1 MRRPIVLFVA
11 LIISGCATYRLSGV
25 PGTVAARV
33 TADPVISAGLPVRV
47 VLRQV
52 DGRPVDLRYSSADLP
67 PGRHEF
73 LVDCRVAES
82 GSDSRHVVTAELEPG
97 GRYRFVG
104 VATSR
109 RCETVELR
117 PR

>member
-1 MRRPIVLFVA
+1 MRCPVVLLVA
-11 LIISGCATYRLSGV
+11 FLISGCATYHVSGV
-25 PGTVAARV
+25 PGSAAARV

-52 DGRPVDLRYSSADLP
+52 DGRPVDLRYSSAELP
-67 PGRHEF
+67 AGRHEF

-82 GSDSRHVVTAELEPG
+82 GADSRHVVVAELQPG
-97 GRYRFVG
+97 GHYRFVG

-109 RCETVELR
+109 RCETVELQ